1 VEIWDD
7 DAPSIDDGFQTL
19 DSRADVELRRC
30 EKCGTHWQVD
40 VGRGD
45 LAIRVAYPAAWA
57 FVGGLA
63 CAPPEL

>member
-1 VEIWDD
+1 METWDD
-7 DAPSIDDGFQTL
+7 DAPSFDDGFQTL
-19 DSRADVELRRC
+19 DSRADVELRPC
-30 EKCGTHWQVD
+30 EKYGTQWQVD

-45 LAIRVAYPAAWA
+45 LAIRVEYPAAWA